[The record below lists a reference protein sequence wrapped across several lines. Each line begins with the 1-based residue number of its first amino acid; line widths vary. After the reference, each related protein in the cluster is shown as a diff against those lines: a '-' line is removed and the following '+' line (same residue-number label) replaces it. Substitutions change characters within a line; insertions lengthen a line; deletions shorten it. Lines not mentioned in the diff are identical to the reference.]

1 MNPFNKRTML
11 SALTLLLILAPMLAY
26 TPSANVEAGHRIS
39 GQDFSTDEA
48 YLTTVLTTPIV
59 LTVLG
64 VLSLV
69 ILNIAL
75 CCRNCFKCCRC
86 EPNDHHTEKGHDHD
100 SLSQRMSYINHQK
113 FMVFIVEMVLCACV
127 MLADMFCFY
136 GYTGIV
142 AGGEDLNDAL
152 DLINQLL
159 TSAVD
164 GAKAIKAQTV
174 TMNSLAVLS
183 QETTCPP
190 NGSSSLTAAYTGLK
204 ILIAATGTAMDAVVN
219 AMGPIQENVATNKNF
234 INDTLIAYA
243 DVFVFLVFSFA
254 FVSVCL
260 FVIFRLLRSTCGTKI
275 AISWGMLTFLILL
288 LVCLPFMIFSSI
300 FGDFCMAPSANAVKN
315 APADIQE
322 KLRFYSTCAAGLED
336 VVGDNLKTGKDK
348 LAEIISTITTQ
359 MLGYCDGTAGPPS
372 RSPVE
377 LNKIDN
383 IQTALTLNL
392 DKIITAASCVKVQE
406 IWFKIVNDA
415 LCTNFYSGI
424 YSLWVS
430 QFVTSFFLFLLIVQA
445 SISYHYFA
453 KSSVYVSTEGAIE
466 LPEKGSNP
474 SDVKENLAE
483 EMQKTNDY
491 GDSEA

>member
-1 MNPFNKRTML
+1 MNPFNKRTVL
-11 SALTLLLILAPMLAY
+11 SALTLLLIVAPMSAY

-48 YLTTVLTTPIV
+48 YLTTVLTTPVV

-64 VLSLV
+64 FLSLV

-75 CCRNCFKCCRC
+75 CCRKCFKCCRC
-86 EPNDHHTEKGHDHD
+86 EPNDHHAEKGHDHD
-100 SLSQRMSYINHQK
+100 SLSKRMSYINHQK
-113 FMVFIVEMVLCACV
+113 LMVFIVEMVLCGCV

-142 AGGEDLNDAL
+142 AGGEDLNVAL

-159 TSAVD
+159 KGALD
-164 GAKAIKAQTV
+164 GAKAIKV
-174 TMNSLAVLS
+174 TTFSMTLLTDRSENI
-183 QETTCPP
+183 TCPP
-190 NGSSSLTAAYTGLK
+190 AGPGASGLTAAYGGLK
-204 ILIAATGTAMDAVVN
+204 TLIGVTSTAMDAVVN

-260 FVIFRLLRSTCGTKI
+260 FVIFRLFRSTCGTKI
-275 AISWGMLTFLILL
+275 AIAWGMLTFIILL
-288 LVCLPFMIFSSI
+288 LVCLPFMIFSSV
-300 FGDFCMAPSANAVKN
+300 FGDFCMAPSENAVMN
-315 APADIQE
+315 APAEIQE

-336 VVGDNLKTGKDK
+336 VVGDNLRLGKDK
-348 LAEIISTITTQ
+348 LGEILSTITTQ
-359 MLGYCDGTAGPPS
+359 MLGYCDGSSSTRS
-372 RSPVE
+372 RVE
-377 LNKIDN
+377 LDKIDG
-383 IQTALTLNL
+383 LSTLLMQNL
-392 DKIITAASCVKVQE
+392 DKIISAASCVKVQE

-453 KSSVYVSTEGAIE
+453 NSSVYVSTEGAIE
-466 LPEKGSNP
+466 LTEKGSNP

>member
-1 MNPFNKRTML
+1 ML
-11 SALTLLLILAPMLAY
+11 SALTLLLTLAPMLAY

-48 YLTTVLTTPIV
+48 YLTTVLSTPIV

-100 SLSQRMSYINHQK
+100 SLSQRMAYINHQK
-113 FMVFIVEMVLCACV
+113 LMVFIVEMVLCACV

-164 GAKAIKAQTV
+164 GAKAIKGHTV
-174 TMNSLAVLS
+174 SMKGLADIS
-183 QETTCPP
+183 QSVSCPP
-190 NGSSSLTAAYTGLK
+190 PSSGDSLTTAYTGLK
-204 ILIAATGTAMDAVVN
+204 TLIAATGAAMDAVVN
-219 AMGPIQENVATNKNF
+219 AMGPIQGNVATNKDF
-234 INDTLIAYA
+234 INETLIAYA

-260 FVIFRLLRSTCGTKI
+260 FVIFRLFRSTCGTKI
-275 AISWGMLTFLILL
+275 AIAWGMLTFLILL
-288 LVCLPFMIFSSI
+288 IVCLPFMIFSSI
-300 FGDFCMAPSANAVKN
+300 FGDFCMAPSANAVMN
-315 APADIQE
+315 APAEIQE
-322 KLRFYSTCAAGLED
+322 KLRYYSTCAAGLED
-336 VVGDNLKTGKDK
+336 VVGDNLKLGKDK

-359 MLGYCDGTAGPPS
+359 MLTYCDDSAVN
-372 RSPVE
+372 RSPAE

-383 IQTALTLNL
+383 LQILLTQSL
-392 DKIITAASCVKVQE
+392 DQIITAASCVKVQE

-466 LPEKGSNP
+466 LTEKGSNP
-474 SDVKENLAE
+474 SGVKENLAE